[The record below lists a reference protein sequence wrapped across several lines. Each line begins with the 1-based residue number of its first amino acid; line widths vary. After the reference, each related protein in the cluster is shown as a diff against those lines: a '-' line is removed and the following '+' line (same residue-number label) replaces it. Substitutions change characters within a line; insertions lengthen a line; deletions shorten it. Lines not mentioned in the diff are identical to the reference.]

1 MKNTV
6 ILKSYKDGITI
17 YLDDTLEFEQLCLD
31 LAQKFRDSARFFGD
45 MQVAVSFEGR
55 TLTQEEENILVDT
68 ITSSSRLQVL
78 CVIGKDAGLQNQ
90 FSNATEAARYFAQ
103 KSASGD
109 DGQFYRGS
117 LKDGQILE
125 TEGSIV
131 ILGSVEE
138 GCSIIST
145 KDIIVLG
152 RLAGNAYAGGDG
164 RDHHFIAALEMTP
177 QKLKIGD
184 FKYKT
189 KESRLWAGRLRK
201 GQPQMAC
208 VRNGEIQMQSIT
220 KELLNELPV

>member
-6 ILKSYKDGITI
+6 ILKSYKDGIAI

-78 CVIGKDAGLQNQ
+78 CVIGKDAGLQNH
-90 FSNATEAARYFAQ
+90 FSNAAEAARYFTQ

-145 KDIIVLG
+145 TPFSGSESVSCM
-152 RLAGNAYAGGDG
+152 RLN
-164 RDHHFIAALEMTP
+164 RSMRIMTSSWSMTASWP
-177 QKLKIGD
+177 ARMKNLLITDRTVRSTQ
-184 FKYKT
+184 
-189 KESRLWAGRLRK
+189 SAGRPAI
-201 GQPQMAC
+201 GS
-208 VRNGEIQMQSIT
+208 VRFAMLIGFIISSAPT
-220 KELLNELPV
+220 VF

>member
-6 ILKSYKDGITI
+6 ILKSYKDGIAI

-109 DGQFYRGS
+109 DGQFYVS
-117 LKDGQILE
+117 LIH
-125 TEGSIV
+125 I
-131 ILGSVEE
+131 
-138 GCSIIST
+138 
-145 KDIIVLG
+145 
-152 RLAGNAYAGGDG
+152 
-164 RDHHFIAALEMTP
+164 
-177 QKLKIGD
+177 
-184 FKYKT
+184 
-189 KESRLWAGRLRK
+189 
-201 GQPQMAC
+201 
-208 VRNGEIQMQSIT
+208 
-220 KELLNELPV
+220 

>member
-6 ILKSYKDGITI
+6 ILKSYKDGIAI

-109 DGQFYRGS
+109 DGQF
-117 LKDGQILE
+117 
-125 TEGSIV
+125 
-131 ILGSVEE
+131 
-138 GCSIIST
+138 
-145 KDIIVLG
+145 
-152 RLAGNAYAGGDG
+152 
-164 RDHHFIAALEMTP
+164 
-177 QKLKIGD
+177 
-184 FKYKT
+184 
-189 KESRLWAGRLRK
+189 
-201 GQPQMAC
+201 
-208 VRNGEIQMQSIT
+208 
-220 KELLNELPV
+220 

>member
-6 ILKSYKDGITI
+6 ILKSYKDGIAI

-90 FSNATEAARYFAQ
+90 FSNAAEAARYFAQ

-117 LKDGQILE
+117 FLKPG
-125 TEGSIV
+125 
-131 ILGSVEE
+131 
-138 GCSIIST
+138 
-145 KDIIVLG
+145 
-152 RLAGNAYAGGDG
+152 
-164 RDHHFIAALEMTP
+164 AASS
-177 QKLKIGD
+177 
-184 FKYKT
+184 F
-189 KESRLWAGRLRK
+189 
-201 GQPQMAC
+201 
-208 VRNGEIQMQSIT
+208 
-220 KELLNELPV
+220 